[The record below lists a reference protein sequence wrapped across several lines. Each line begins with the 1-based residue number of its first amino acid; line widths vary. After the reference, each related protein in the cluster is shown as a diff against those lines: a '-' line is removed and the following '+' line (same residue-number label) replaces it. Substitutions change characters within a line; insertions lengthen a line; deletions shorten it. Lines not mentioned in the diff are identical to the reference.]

1 MIFEVKDISY
11 TYPGMAKK
19 TLDHCSLTLKE
30 GETLSILGP
39 NGAGKSTLMNCMCGL
54 LIPQEGEVHLC
65 GRNVKKLSVKQIAKQ
80 VGYVQQNHTPVFGY
94 TVLNFVMMGCAPN
107 PGLFQKPSA
116 KDQRRAMDALEELGI
131 ASLAEKPYTDI
142 SGGERQQVTIARA
155 IVQNPKV
162 ILFDEPTA
170 HLDFGKQLL
179 ILRMIKKMS
188 EKGYAAV
195 MTTHNPDHAIL
206 LGGMVAVVD
215 QSGKIEKGPVEAI
228 ITEKRLTQIYQANLR
243 LPYVRE
249 FGRTVCAAPGL

>member
-1 MIFEVKDISY
+1 MIFEVKDVSY
-11 TYPGMAKK
+11 TYPGAGQK
-19 TLDHCSLTLKE
+19 TLDHCSLTLQE

-54 LIPQEGEVHLC
+54 LAPQEGEILLC
-65 GRNVKKLSVKQIAKQ
+65 GKNVGTLSVKQVAKL

-94 TVLNFVMMGCAPN
+94 TVLNFVMMGCAPHL
-107 PGLFQKPSA
+107 GLFQKPSSRDR
-116 KDQRRAMDALEELGI
+116 KKAMEALEDLGI
-131 ASLAEKPYTDI
+131 AHLAEKPYTDI

-179 ILRMIKKMS
+179 ILRMIKNMS

-215 QSGKIEKGPVEAI
+215 QSGKMEKGPVEAI
-228 ITEKRLTQIYQANLR
+228 ITEKRLSQIYQANLR
-243 LPYVRE
+243 LPYVHE
-249 FGRTVCAAPGL
+249 FKRTVCAAPSL